1 MRNLK
6 FGHFVVT
13 FCTALSVRS
22 APADEPVATKAIVTL
37 VPSVAGVVPGKPFD
51 VAIRFELES
60 GWHIYWQN
68 SGDSG
73 LPPVV
78 KWELPAGFSA
88 SELQYPA
95 PKREVSPGHI
105 VTNILKGTPALL
117 IEIVPPGEVTIPT
130 VTLAAKVAY
139 LVCASN
145 CIREEADVSIELPVR
160 AAGDELVPANAD
172 VIARAKRALPK
183 PTNKIIAISPVV
195 TPDPLSPGSK
205 FELALKVEIARG
217 HHIQSN
223 KPTLPSLVPADVFT
237 ERMLGIK
244 YADGV
249 YPPPKTRKDKYLG
262 DLTEFAGTITI
273 RIPGEVDR
281 SREPGPI
288 RLAGVFTFQAC
299 TDGGNCL
306 PPDAISYSVPVGVVA
321 AAGALGKE
329 SAALATQR
337 ADSGDKTSADSKE
350 PVGDK
355 SDQIEL
361 VNPAI
366 KAAIENL
373 DALAPAGT
381 ANGTGG
387 GIDGFLRRFGLV
399 GLLFGCFLYGLFI
412 NATPCVLPVL
422 SIKVLGFVQ
431 QAHES
436 RKRTLVLGLAFGAG
450 VMVFFVLL
458 GLLAAAGTNILQFP
472 EAVIGLGTVVMA
484 MGLSMLGVF
493 TLQLPAAATALEAN
507 INKEGPLSS
516 FGKGALAPV
525 LGFACTGPLLAGAFG
540 WATQQPPT
548 IAVMAFF
555 FAGFGMAS
563 PYMLL
568 GANPHWLSFLPKP
581 GNWMIVFER
590 IMGFLLLAM
599 VIWLLHPLVVQIGSE
614 GLEWTLVFLV
624 FVGMACWV
632 LGQVTFSMSA
642 VKRWTYRAAAVALV
656 VATGGVIYETIF
668 PLSEAVAAARA
679 ERDALANCANGESTD
694 ELPWRPWSEQAVE
707 ETVRSGKVAFVDF
720 TAAYCTVCKVNKK
733 VAINT
738 KEVIEKLKKLGA
750 VAFQGDFSTGDD
762 AIFAELQ
769 RHGRA
774 GVPLNLIYPPGKPD
788 APLTLEP
795 NLSKEY
801 LLEKLDE
808 AASNRAMT
816 ASLIDR

>member
-1 MRNLK
+1 
-6 FGHFVVT
+6 
-13 FCTALSVRS
+13 
-22 APADEPVATKAIVTL
+22 VTL

-73 LPPVV
+73 LPPIMN
-78 KWELPAGFSA
+78 WTLPIGFKAG
-88 SELQYPA
+88 ELQYPA

-105 VTNILKGTPALL
+105 VTNILKGAPALL
-117 IEIVPPGEVTIPT
+117 VELVPPDEVAAPT
-130 VTLAAKVAY
+130 ATLAAKVSY

-145 CIREEADVSIELPVR
+145 CIREEAEVSVELPVR
-160 AAGDELVPANAD
+160 AAGDEPVPANED

-183 PTNKIIAISPVV
+183 PTNKIIAISPAV
-195 TPDPLSPGSK
+195 TPEPLSPGSK
-205 FELALKVEIARG
+205 FELAIKVEIARG
-217 HHIQSN
+217 HHIQSD
-223 KPTLPSLVPADVFT
+223 KPTLPSLIPADVFT
-237 ERMLGIK
+237 ERILGIK
-244 YADGV
+244 FADAV

-273 RIPGEVDR
+273 RIPGEVDP

-321 AAGALGKE
+321 SAGAPARE
-329 SAALATQR
+329 STALATQR
-337 ADSGDKTSADSKE
+337 AESDDGTAVESKE
-350 PVGDK
+350 PAGGNVN
-355 SDQIEL
+355 QIEL
-361 VNPAI
+361 ANPAI
-366 KAAIENL
+366 GAAIEDL
-373 DALAPAGT
+373 DASAPAGT
-381 ANGTGG
+381 ANGSGG

-436 RKRTLVLGLAFGAG
+436 RKRTLALGLAFGAG

-493 TLQLPAAATALEAN
+493 TLQPPAAATALEAN

-555 FAGFGMAS
+555 FAGLGMAS

-599 VIWLLHPLVVQIGSE
+599 VIWLLHPLVVQIGAE

-632 LGQVTFSMSA
+632 LGQVTFTMSTA
-642 VKRWTYRAAAVALV
+642 KRWTYRTAAVALV
-656 VATGGVIYETIF
+656 VIVGGVIYESIF
-668 PLSEAVAAARA
+668 PLTQAVAAARA
-679 ERDALANCANGESTD
+679 EREHLANCADEESTD
-694 ELPWRPWSEQAVE
+694 DLPWRPWSEQAVD
-707 ETVRSGKVAFVDF
+707 ETVRSGKVVFVDF

-733 VAINT
+733 IAINT
-738 KEVIEKLKKLGA
+738 PEVIEKLKTLGA
-750 VAFQGDFSTGDD
+750 VAFQGDFSTGDE

-769 RHGRA
+769 RRGRA
-774 GVPLNLIYPPGKPD
+774 GVPLNLIYAPGKPD
-788 APLTLEP
+788 APFTLEP

-801 LLEKLDE
+801 LLQKLDE
-808 AASNRAMT
+808 AVSSRAVT
-816 ASLIDR
+816 ASLIDP